1 MGSLNDFAQVRE
13 QPEEISEKKRMKSY
27 VVFLLQL
34 AFTMLFVVA
43 AFFIVYGDATF
54 GGAVSVYLQQGLEM
68 ENSWFFPEDVQ
79 PVDND
84 EDESLYRLPCSGEVK
99 KAMVRNSEGGLDV
112 AGFAI
117 AGAEDEDIFPM
128 TAGMVSKLADNE
140 GVFTVQIDHENSIY
154 TVYSGLKEL
163 SVAVGDAV
171 DSQSI
176 GTLGGNGLL
185 FAVYINGAPVDPAAL
200 FGQIVN

>member
-43 AFFIVYGDATF
+43 AFFIVYGDATS

-117 AGAEDEDIFPM
+117 AGAEDEDVFPM
-128 TAGMVSKLADNE
+128 TSGSVSKIADNE

>member
-13 QPEEISEKKRMKSY
+13 MPEKSSEKKSMKHY

-43 AFFIVYGDATF
+43 AFFVVYSDATS

-68 ENSWFFPEDVQ
+68 ENSWIFPDEVQ

-84 EDESLYRLPCSGEVK
+84 EEESLYRLPCSGEVK

-117 AGAEDEDIFPM
+117 AGAEGEDVFPM
-128 TAGMVSKLADNE
+128 TAGVVSKIADNE
-140 GVFTVQIDHENSIY
+140 GVFTVQLDHENNIY
-154 TVYSGLKEL
+154 TVYSGLKQIN
-163 SVAVGDAV
+163 VNAGDSL
-171 DSQSI
+171 DSESI
-176 GTLGGNGLL
+176 GSLGKDGLL

-200 FGQIVN
+200 FGEIVN